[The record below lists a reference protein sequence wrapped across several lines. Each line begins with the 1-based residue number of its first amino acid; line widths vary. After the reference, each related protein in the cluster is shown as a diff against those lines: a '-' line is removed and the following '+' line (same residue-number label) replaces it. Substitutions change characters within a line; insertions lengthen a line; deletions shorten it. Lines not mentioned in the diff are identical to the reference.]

1 METRTYQKQKI
12 VFVLIVMLLLFA
24 ILILRIGYLMIHR
37 SAYYNERALD
47 VQERERKIPAERGI
61 IFDRN
66 GTALAI
72 NQSVCTVSV
81 IHNQVT
87 EPERVIEILSKE
99 LLLDE
104 KSVRKR
110 VEKKSSIEKI
120 ASNVSK
126 EIGDR
131 IRSYKMAGVLVDED
145 YSRYYPYEHIAS
157 KILGFTG
164 GENQGIVGL
173 EVKYENDLQGEA
185 GVLYT
190 LTDVRGVQVENSVE
204 TRKDPVKGEDLYI
217 SLDYNIQAYIT
228 QIAQQVL
235 EQKKA
240 KSVSAILMNPKNG
253 EIYAMVNV
261 PEFNLN
267 EPFILNFESEGDQ
280 TKENL
285 LNQMWRN

>member
-110 VEKKSSIEKI
+110 VEK
-120 ASNVSK
+120 
-126 EIGDR
+126 
-131 IRSYKMAGVLVDED
+131 
-145 YSRYYPYEHIAS
+145 
-157 KILGFTG
+157 
-164 GENQGIVGL
+164 
-173 EVKYENDLQGEA
+173 
-185 GVLYT
+185 
-190 LTDVRGVQVENSVE
+190 
-204 TRKDPVKGEDLYI
+204 
-217 SLDYNIQAYIT
+217 
-228 QIAQQVL
+228 
-235 EQKKA
+235 
-240 KSVSAILMNPKNG
+240 
-253 EIYAMVNV
+253 
-261 PEFNLN
+261 
-267 EPFILNFESEGDQ
+267 
-280 TKENL
+280 
-285 LNQMWRN
+285 